1 MQDKHNNVFVLR
13 PFLYAFCFS
22 LSGFYIFSLT
32 FLPRLTPITIVPAC
46 SLTTT
51 NTLNFGCIL
60 FNFRF
65 EFKMRAESFL
75 PDTLTALNFTLTASP
90 KFLPTA

>member
-1 MQDKHNNVFVLR
+1 MQDKHNIVFVLR
-13 PFLYAFCFS
+13 PFLFAFCFT

-60 FNFRF
+60 FDFRF
-65 EFKMRAESFL
+65 KFKMRAESFL
-75 PDTLTALNFTLTASP
+75 PDTITEFNFTLTASP